1 MTIDDLSVQLQFS
14 LGTTALT
21 LGQLKSIKPGYA
33 FELPIS
39 KEGPIHILAFGQ
51 KIAEGLL
58 VEVGDRLGVRL
69 IEHTVN
75 LEQKTGLLTDAPAIP
90 SQPAPA
96 IERTQEQP
104 TDKGAATSHEDLEED
119 ILLSDIEDLEE

>member
-1 MTIDDLSVQLQFS
+1 M
-14 LGTTALT
+14 
-21 LGQLKSIKPGYA
+21 GQLKSIKPGYT

-58 VEVGDRLGVRL
+58 VEVADRLGVRL

-75 LEQKTGLLTDAPAIP
+75 LEQKTGILTDAPAIP
-90 SQPAPA
+90 SQPPPA
-96 IERTQEQP
+96 IEHAQEQP
-104 TDKGAATSHEDLEED
+104 TDKREATSHEDLEEN